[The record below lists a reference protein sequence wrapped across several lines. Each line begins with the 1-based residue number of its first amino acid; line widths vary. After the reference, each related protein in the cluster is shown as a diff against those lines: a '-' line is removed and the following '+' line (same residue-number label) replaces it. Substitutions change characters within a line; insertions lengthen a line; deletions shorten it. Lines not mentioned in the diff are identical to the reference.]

1 MTNPWAVFQTQGAE
15 NQNVLRLYATTCK
28 HAIYQYSSDLTE
40 LVVESRKQ
48 SRSVWKIIR
57 RVKKNDEFFF

>member
-48 SRSVWKIIR
+48 SRSV
-57 RVKKNDEFFF
+57 